1 MKTKQLIKYLE
12 LLDGETCAKP
22 RGCGFHR
29 HHRRWGI
36 RWCILLFLPDF
47 FPQVRLLPPCSLPP
61 SSFCISPPSLFHT
74 ILASGTRTNAS
85 KWQTSLRF
93 PVCILLSA
101 FWRQASH
108 KLFLPTLLTVIPAVF
123 FSAHLPSILINRQ
136 VTPSLQEE
144 RWIKGM
150 VLKNFLCSY
159 TILNEFIYV
168 YGFTQ

>member
-1 MKTKQLIKYLE
+1 MEKLVQSQEAVAFIDTTVDGAFVGAFCYFSPTSSHKCDSF
-12 LLDGETCAKP
+12 LLS
-22 RGCGFHR
+22 
-29 HHRRWGI
+29 
-36 RWCILLFLPDF
+36 
-47 FPQVRLLPPCSLPP
+47 PCPLPP
-61 SSFCISPPSLFHT
+61 SVFLLLHYFILFWPLGPEPTLLNDKPAFCSPS
-74 ILASGTRTNAS
+74 A
-85 KWQTSLRF
+85 
-93 PVCILLSA
+93 ILLSA

-168 YGFTQ
+168 YDFTQ